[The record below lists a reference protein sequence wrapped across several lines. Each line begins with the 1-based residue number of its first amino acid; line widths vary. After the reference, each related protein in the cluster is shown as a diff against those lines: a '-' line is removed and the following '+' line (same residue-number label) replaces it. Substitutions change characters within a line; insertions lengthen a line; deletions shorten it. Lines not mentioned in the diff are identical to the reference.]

1 MKTILHKSDT
11 RGSADHGWLKA
22 KHSFSFAN
30 YYNPERVHFGILR
43 VLNDDIVAPDMGFG
57 MHPHDNMEII
67 TIPLKGSLQHRDSM
81 GNTAVITH
89 GEVQVMSAGTGITHS
104 EFNPS
109 KTEEVN
115 LLQIWV
121 FPEKRNITPRY
132 DQKLFSKDERKNK
145 FQLVVSPGNENG
157 SLMVHQQTWFSLISL
172 ENNKSIEYTVRKK
185 GNGVY
190 AFVIEGEVT
199 IAGIDLLKRDGLE
212 ITDADKFSITAKS
225 NAEILLMDLPMN

>member
-1 MKTILHKSDT
+1 MKIVLHKADT

-30 YYNPERVHFGILR
+30 YYNPERVHFGTLR
-43 VLNDDIVAPDMGFG
+43 VLNDDIVAPGMGFG

-67 TIPLKGSLQHRDSM
+67 TIPLRGSLKHSDNM
-81 GNTAVITH
+81 GNSAVINQN
-89 GEVQVMSAGTGITHS
+89 EVQVMSAGTGVLHS

-109 KTEEVN
+109 TTEEVN

-121 FPEKRNITPRY
+121 FPSTKNVAPRY
-132 DQKLFSKDERKNK
+132 DQKLFSSDERKNK

-157 SLMVHQQTWFSLISL
+157 SLMVHQQTWFSLASL
-172 ENNKSIEYTVRKK
+172 EKDKSLEYTVRGK

-190 AFVIEGEVT
+190 VFVIEGEAN
-199 IAGIDLLKRDGLE
+199 IAGVDVLKRDGLG
-212 ITDADKFSITAKS
+212 ITEAEKFSVNAKADS
-225 NAEILLMDLPMN
+225 EILLMELPMN